1 MKLRRRTT
9 NPQPGTRAT
18 PNPAQQSV
26 GPSVQHPAGRRPGPR
41 GWTGRGRGHAT
52 YLQAPVEY
60 RGTSVQVCGL
70 WPFAAGTG
78 VPMVGVPLGKHT
90 AGGGS
95 VCCDPISW
103 FQRAR
108 LISNPS
114 EFVLGLPGL
123 GKSSLVRRQVLGLAG
138 YGVQP
143 LVLGDLKPD
152 YVALIEALGGQRIV
166 LGLGRG
172 HLNVL
177 DPGEARSA
185 AARLTGTARAEVLAD
200 AHGRRATMVS
210 ALITILRSAPPNDR
224 EETILGRALEVL
236 DDRHT
241 GIPVLPDLLQVI
253 RDAPDDLRQ
262 VAIDRGSIDRYR
274 EITEGLEA
282 TLVGMCGGGRFG
294 SIFSEQTT
302 TPMRRDAPV
311 VFDVSSI
318 DDGQSDLQAAA
329 LLACWSAGFGTVNV
343 ANALADAGLEPRRHY
358 FVVMDELW
366 RALRSGRGMVDR
378 VDALTRLNRNR
389 GVGQAM
395 ITHTLSDLT
404 LPDASDTAKAR
415 GFVERA
421 GMVISG
427 GLPHGELAKLREVV
441 PYSRAEGDL
450 LASWTDPPA
459 WDSAA
464 GAPSAPP
471 GQGNFLIKVGGRP
484 GIPVHVD
491 LTGVEAAVNDTNK
504 LWHEVSRI
512 GKVSDLPPVDDLLDA
527 QDAVD
532 PGAPVQATGSAG

>member
-1 MKLRRRTT
+1 MKIRRR
-9 NPQPGTRAT
+9 PLPVPPPDQV
-18 PNPAQQSV
+18 PAQAQS
-26 GPSVQHPAGRRPGPR
+26 PAPQRPGSRPGSRPGPR
-41 GWTGRGRGHAT
+41 GWAGRGRGQAS

-70 WPFAAGTG
+70 WPWAAGTG

-143 LVLGDLKPD
+143 LILGDLKPD
-152 YVALIEALGGQRIV
+152 YVALIEALGGQRIP

-177 DPGEARSA
+177 DPGEARAA
-185 AARLTGTARAEVLAD
+185 AARLTGNARAEVLAD
-200 AHGRRATMVS
+200 ARGRRATVVS
-210 ALITILRSAPPNDR
+210 ALITILRSSPPSDR
-224 EETILGRALEVL
+224 EETVISRGLQVL
-236 DDRHT
+236 DDKHE
-241 GIPVLPDLLQVI
+241 GIPVLPDLLRVI
-253 RDAPDDLRQ
+253 REAPDDVRQ
-262 VAIDRGSIDRYR
+262 VAIDRGSIERYR
-274 EITEGLEA
+274 QITEALEA

-294 SIFSEQTT
+294 SIFAEQTT
-302 TPMRRDAPV
+302 TPMRRDSPV

-343 ANALADAGLEPRRHY
+343 ANALADAHLEPRRHY

-404 LPDASDTAKAR
+404 LPDPADTAKAK
-415 GFVERA
+415 GFVERS
-421 GMVISG
+421 GMVICG
-427 GLPHGELAKLREVV
+427 GLPRGELAKLRDVV

-464 GAPSAPP
+464 GAPAAPP

-491 LTGVEAAVNDTNK
+491 LTGVESAVNDTNR

-512 GKVSDLPPVDDLLDA
+512 GRVSDLPPVDDVLDA
-527 QDAVD
+527 QDAVV
-532 PGAPVQATGSAG
+532 PGAPVQSTGSGG